1 MAVSLIT
8 AADLDPFG
16 LPDDA
21 KTAAMIADAQA
32 QAVIAAPC
40 LTADDLDE
48 GKAAAALA
56 ILRAAIVRWH
66 EAGSRA
72 KVTTQRTAGV
82 FSESETLDNTR
93 NHKGAFWPSEIT
105 ALQDLCR
112 NKPAP
117 TGKPYTIEMVGAQPV
132 AHRAWCDVMFGGLS
146 CSCGASIAGHP
157 IYEA

>member
-32 QAVIAAPC
+32 QAVIVAPC
-40 LTADDLDE
+40 LKATDLDPE
-48 GKAAAALA
+48 KAAGALA
-56 ILRAAIVRWH
+56 ILRAAIVRWS
-66 EAGSRA
+66 EAGSGA

-93 NHKGAFWPSEIT
+93 QRKGVFWPSEIT
-105 ALQDLCR
+105 ALQALCR
-112 NKPAP
+112 TKP
-117 TGKPYTIEMVGAQPV
+117 TGKPYTIEMVGVSVV
-132 AHRAWCDVMFGGLS
+132 AHRPWCDVMFGGLS